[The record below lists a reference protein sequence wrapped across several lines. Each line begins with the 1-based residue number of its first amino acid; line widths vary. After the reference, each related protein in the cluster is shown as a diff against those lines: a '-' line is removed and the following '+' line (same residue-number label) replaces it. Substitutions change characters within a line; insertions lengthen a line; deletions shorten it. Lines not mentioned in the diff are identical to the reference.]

1 MANYKADTTLNE
13 KDSLQDMLTLEKTMM
28 KVYATAW
35 TEGASKNFQTLVK
48 KHVQETACDQQEV
61 FLKMEEHGYY
71 KVEPAPQT
79 ALSEEK
85 NKFAKVKGQL
95 S

>member
-1 MANYKADTTLNE
+1 MANYKADITLNE
-13 KDSLQDMLTLEKTMM
+13 KDSLTDMLTLEKTML

-35 TEGASKNFQTLVK
+35 TESASRNFQSLIK
-48 KHVQETACDQQEV
+48 KHVGETACDQQEV

-71 KVEPAPQT
+71 KVEPAPET
-79 ALSEEK
+79 SLSEER